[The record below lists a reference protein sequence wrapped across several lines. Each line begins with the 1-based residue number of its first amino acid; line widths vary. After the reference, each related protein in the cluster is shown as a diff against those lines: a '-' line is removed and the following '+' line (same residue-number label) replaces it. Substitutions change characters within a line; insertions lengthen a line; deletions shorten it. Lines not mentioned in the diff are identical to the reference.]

1 MINAKE
7 LRAKY
12 FDDTTPDQVII
23 NQLDKIEKLIIQAA
37 EQKQDFVMEIVP
49 IKVKDKI
56 KEELENED
64 YTVWSSP
71 VGIVTDEE
79 ELKQKGLQ
87 YITITWDENLVF
99 FDELN

>member
-12 FDDTTPDQVII
+12 FDNTTPDKVIK
-23 NQLDKIEKLIIQAA
+23 NQLEKIEKLIIQAA
-37 EQKQDFVMEIVP
+37 EQNQDFVLAIVP

-71 VGIVTDEE
+71 VAIVNNEE

-87 YITITWDENLVF
+87 YITIAWDENLVF
-99 FDELN
+99 WDELN

>member
-12 FDDTTPDQVII
+12 FDDKTPDKVIK
-23 NQLDKIEKLIIQAA
+23 NQLDKIEQMIIQAA
-37 EQKQDFVMEIVP
+37 EQKHDFVMAIVP
-49 IKVKDKI
+49 IKFKNKI

-71 VGIVTDEE
+71 VGFVTDEE

-99 FDELN
+99 FDELR

>member
-12 FDDTTPDQVII
+12 FDNTTPDKVIK
-23 NQLDKIEKLIIQAA
+23 NQLEKIEKLIIQAA
-37 EQKQDFVMEIVP
+37 EQKQDFVMAIVP

-71 VGIVTDEE
+71 VAIVTNEE

-99 FDELN
+99 WDELN

>member
-12 FDDTTPDQVII
+12 FDNTTPDKVIK
-23 NQLDKIEKLIIQAA
+23 NQLEKIEKLIIQAA
-37 EQKQDFVMEIVP
+37 EQKQDFVMAIVP

-71 VGIVTDEE
+71 VAIVNNEE

-87 YITITWDENLVF
+87 YITIAGDENLVF
-99 FDELN
+99 WDELN